1 MIYNPFKLLL
11 PALLP
16 SWNFFDVIAPSP
28 RIEFTLLHSKNES
41 PIQWQEFRPR
51 PTQLSFSK
59 MLSRMLW
66 NPRWNETLFV
76 VSCAERI
83 MENTAQSNLGSHS
96 ENEIL
101 KRIVNDIVCN
111 KLLTENNKI
120 SSNTTTHLQFR
131 LLVIQREGLELIQKV
146 VFQSRIVPLSE
157 CILPMGDD
165 T

>member
-28 RIEFTLLHSKNES
+28 RIEFTLLHSENDTS
-41 PIQWQEFRPR
+41 TQWQEFRPR

-59 MLSRMLW
+59 MLARMLW
-66 NPRWNETLFV
+66 NPRWNESLFT

-83 MENTAQSNLGSHS
+83 MENTLQNNLGSHS

-101 KRIVNDIVCN
+101 NRIINDIVCN
-111 KLLTENNKI
+111 KLLIDNLKAQDNP
-120 SSNTTTHLQFR
+120 TTHLQFR
-131 LLVIQREGLELIQKV
+131 LLVIKREGLELIREV

-157 CILPMGDD
+157 CALPMDDD

>member
-28 RIEFTLLHSKNES
+28 RIEFTLLHSENDTS
-41 PIQWQEFRPR
+41 TQWQEFRPR
-51 PTQLSFSK
+51 PALLPLSK
-59 MLSRMLW
+59 MLSRMFW
-66 NPRWNETLFV
+66 NPRWNETLYV

-83 MENTAQSNLGSHS
+83 MGNTSQNNLYSHS

-101 KRIVNDIVCN
+101 NRIMNDIVCN
-111 KLLTENNKI
+111 KMLTENNKAQD
-120 SSNTTTHLQFR
+120 NPTTHLQFR
-131 LLVIQREGLELIQKV
+131 LLVIQREGLKLMQEV
-146 VFQSRIVPLSE
+146 VFQSRITPLSV
-157 CILPMGDD
+157 CTLPMGDD

>member
-28 RIEFTLLHSKNES
+28 RIEFTLLHSENDTS
-41 PIQWQEFRPR
+41 TQWQEFRPR
-51 PTQLSFSK
+51 PAQLPFSQ
-59 MLSRMLW
+59 MLARMFW
-66 NPRWNETLFV
+66 NPRWNETLFT

-83 MENTAQSNLGSHS
+83 MENTSRNNLDSHS

-101 KRIVNDIVCN
+101 NRIINDIVCN
-111 KLLTENNKI
+111 KLILVNNKAQD
-120 SSNTTTHLQFR
+120 NPTTHIQFR
-131 LLVIQREGLELIQKV
+131 LLVIQREGLKLTQEV
-146 VFQSRIVPLSE
+146 VFESRIAPLSE
-157 CILPMGDD
+157 CALPMGDD